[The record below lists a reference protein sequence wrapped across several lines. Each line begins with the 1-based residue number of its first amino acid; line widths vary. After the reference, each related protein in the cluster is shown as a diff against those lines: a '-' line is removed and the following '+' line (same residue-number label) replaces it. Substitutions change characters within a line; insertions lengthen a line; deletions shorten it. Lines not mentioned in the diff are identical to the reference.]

1 MRSESSYYI
10 AFSVFPGIGPVR
22 FRLLLQAFGSVVR
35 IWEASK
41 NQLLEVGLSPALV
54 ERFVSFRS
62 NYSFDIYET
71 TLQKEGVRAINT
83 GDSLYPKQLASISD
97 APIVLY
103 VKGENS
109 KLLTNDKM
117 IGVVGTRKISSYGQL
132 VTERITTDLAQFG
145 CCIVSGMALGV
156 DGVAHKTAL
165 KHKGKTIAVL
175 GCGVDIIA
183 PSSHR
188 QLYTDILNN
197 GGLIVS
203 EMPLGLRPDRGL
215 FPARNRIISG
225 LSLGIVV
232 MEGTKTSGSLITARY
247 AAEQGRDVFAVPGP
261 VTSVQS
267 EGPHMLISQGA
278 IVTCRGEDVIRALG
292 INTTIQSMSS
302 NDVITHTSDEQPII
316 DVLKKESMSV
326 DQIIHHVGSSIESIQ
341 PVLTALELSNII
353 RRDEMGIYHLTNY

>member
-1 MRSESSYYI
+1 MRSESSFYI

-22 FRLLLQAFGSVVR
+22 FRLLMEAFGSVIN

-41 NQLLEVGLSPALV
+41 SQLLEVGLSSNLV
-54 ERFVSFRS
+54 ERFVAFRAH
-62 NYSFDIYET
+62 YSSDEYEKR
-71 TLQKEGVRAINT
+71 LQKEGVTVINT
-83 GDSLYPKQLASISD
+83 LDSCYPQRLLSISD

-103 VKGENS
+103 VKGEDIN
-109 KLLTNDKM
+109 LLLNDKL

-132 VTERITTDLAQFG
+132 VTEHITTELVQYG

-165 KHKGKTIAVL
+165 HNKGKTIAVL
-175 GCGVDIIA
+175 GCGVNIIA

-188 QLYTDILNN
+188 QLYKDIVNN

-203 EMPLGLRPDRGL
+203 EMPLGLRPDKGL

-225 LSLGIVV
+225 LSLGIIV

-261 VTSVQS
+261 VTSLQS
-267 EGPHMLISQGA
+267 EGPHILISQGA
-278 IVTCRGEDVIRALG
+278 ILTMRGEDVIRALG
-292 INTTIQSMSS
+292 LSASIHNTSS
-302 NDVITHTSDEQPII
+302 EVSTLTSDEQSIVDLLTI
-316 DVLKKESMSV
+316 ESMSI
-326 DQIIHHVGSSIESIQ
+326 DQLVHRLESSIAFIQ
-341 PVLTALELSNII
+341 PVLTTLELSNII
-353 RRDEMGIYHLTNY
+353 HRDEMGMYYLTKY